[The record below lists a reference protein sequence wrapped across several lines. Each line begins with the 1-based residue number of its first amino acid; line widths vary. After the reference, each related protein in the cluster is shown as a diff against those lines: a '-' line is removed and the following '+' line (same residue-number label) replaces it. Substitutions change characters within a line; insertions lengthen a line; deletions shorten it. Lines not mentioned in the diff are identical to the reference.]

1 MKKENKKIDK
11 KIIGDIFNGILD
23 VSQKEIIEKFPELS
37 KTLSEVATQSPEDF
51 NLEVFYNLEG
61 VIRRLIA
68 NNMSKSDWDKGVS
81 QVVFLYTNYNY
92 IENNLSKFIEI
103 KEGSSCS
110 ADKSG
115 WLINALT
122 NYYSKGTPI
131 DMTISEKCYWKPH
144 FWTAEQWIEAFKAL
158 HNFYYGGFNEY
169 MLFLQKNW
177 LPLLL
182 EKENEKNSKS
192 N

>member
-1 MKKENKKIDK
+1 MKKENKKINK
-11 KIIGDIFNGILD
+11 KIFSNIVDGILD
-23 VSQKEIIEKFPELS
+23 SSQKEIIEKFPELS
-37 KTLSEVATQSPEDF
+37 KTLLEVATQSPEDF
-51 NLEVFYNLEG
+51 HMDIYYELEG

-81 QVVFLYTNYNY
+81 QVVFIYTNYTY
-92 IENNLSKFIEI
+92 IESNLSKFIEI

-110 ADKSG
+110 ADKSR
-115 WLINALT
+115 WLTNALT

-131 DMTISEKCYWKPH
+131 DMTISDKCYWKPS

-182 EKENEKNSKS
+182 KKENDKN